1 MADGAM
7 PGPTSDTASMA
18 MSTTS
23 ISGKAST
30 KADAHAFQLLNYSF
44 PAASQPARVDAD
56 EGRSVGRSLSFVR
69 PQLLPILE
77 WRVSLQHASLTS
89 YGLQAATGGKSSARV
104 CILDTP
110 GSMLYHLLITWLG
123 LGPVVVM
130 ASLA

>member
-1 MADGAM
+1 MH
-7 PGPTSDTASMA
+7 SNFLITA
-18 MSTTS
+18 
-23 ISGKAST
+23 
-30 KADAHAFQLLNYSF
+30 F
-44 PAASQPARVDAD
+44 PQPASQPGWMLTR
-56 EGRSVGRSLSFVR
+56 VGRSLSFVR